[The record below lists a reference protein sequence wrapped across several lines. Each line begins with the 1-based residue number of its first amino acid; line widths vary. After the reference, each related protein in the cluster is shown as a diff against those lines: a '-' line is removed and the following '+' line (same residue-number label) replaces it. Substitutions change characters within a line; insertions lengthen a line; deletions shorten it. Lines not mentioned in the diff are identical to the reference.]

1 MGEAF
6 EESGA
11 GYTAPITVTH
21 GKRENDGI
29 YIKGLSETVGY
40 PADRHPKRGNQEI
53 RDDSRGHCHDTGGD
67 PGGSGETAGGE
78 NPGIFLHPRNS
89 Q

>member
-29 YIKGLSETVGY
+29 YIKGLRETVGY
-40 PADRHPKRGNQEI
+40 PADRNSKR
-53 RDDSRGHCHDTGGD
+53 
-67 PGGSGETAGGE
+67 
-78 NPGIFLHPRNS
+78 
-89 Q
+89 